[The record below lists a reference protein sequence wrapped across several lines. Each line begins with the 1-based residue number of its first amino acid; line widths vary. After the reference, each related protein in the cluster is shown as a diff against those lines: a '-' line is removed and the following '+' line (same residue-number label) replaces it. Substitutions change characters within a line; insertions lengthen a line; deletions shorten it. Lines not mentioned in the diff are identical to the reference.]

1 MRLQTLSQRVRLH
14 LDLVR
19 RELEERLDVI
29 ARTAADVIT
38 AQTAAEVAGAA
49 AHRVTA
55 VLPLPTAAAAAAT
68 VRVVGA
74 HTNINDVMR
83 GQITQYVRVIYTY
96 GWLVMTHSVHKMVLP
111 TAFKHTLHN
120 MRET

>member
-55 VLPLPTAAAAAAT
+55 VLPLPTAAAAAAAT

-74 HTNINDVMR
+74 HININDVMR
-83 GQITQYVRVIYTY
+83 GQIT
-96 GWLVMTHSVHKMVLP
+96 
-111 TAFKHTLHN
+111 
-120 MRET
+120 

>member
-55 VLPLPTAAAAAAT
+55 VLPLPTTAT
-68 VRVVGA
+68 VRLVA
-74 HTNINDVMR
+74 AYTNINDVMR
-83 GQITQYVRVIYTY
+83 GQIT
-96 GWLVMTHSVHKMVLP
+96 
-111 TAFKHTLHN
+111 
-120 MRET
+120 